1 MEKVKLLI
9 IGAGPGGY
17 VAAIRAAQLGLEPV
31 VIERG
36 FVGGTCL
43 NRGCIP
49 TKALISAAETFNSI
63 LSAEALGIT
72 ANAEF
77 DWTKVTDH
85 AKNAASKNRTGIT
98 YLFKKNNIRL
108 VQAEAKFTSPHTVK
122 AGETEFDAENI
133 IIATG
138 SVVRDFP
145 NFSIDNKKI
154 ISSDQALFQA
164 KLPKSLA
171 IIGGGVIGVE
181 LGFVYRTFGV
191 EVTIIEAMNTIIP
204 MEDADVS
211 KELTKEFK
219 KKKIKIIT
227 GTSVEKAEKTDEGVT
242 LTLANG
248 NVVQAEQVLSCVGRS
263 PNTAKLNLEAAGI
276 TPDRRGFIPVDEF
289 CRTSVPGIYAVGDVI
304 FTPMLA
310 HTAEHEGI
318 LAVEQIAGMKDLK
331 PINYLYNPAC
341 IYCTPSIASMGLKE
355 AQASEKGLK
364 FKVGKFPFSANGK
377 AVASNHTTG
386 FVKVIIDEET
396 HKILGVH
403 IIGNGATDLISEFIP
418 AMNAGLTAEEIVE
431 SIHPHPTLSEASL
444 EALLGAL
451 GRAIHI

>member
-36 FVGGTCL
+36 FLGGTCL

-63 LSAEALGIT
+63 LSAEAFGIT

-77 DWTKVTDH
+77 DWTKVNEH
-85 AKNAASKNRTGIT
+85 AKNSAAKNRAGIA
-98 YLFKKNNIRL
+98 YLFKKNNVRH
-108 VQAEAKFTSPHTVK
+108 VQAEAVFTSPHTVK
-122 AGETEFDAENI
+122 AGETEFEAENI

-289 CRTSVPGIYAVGDVI
+289 CRTNVPGIYAVGDVI

-341 IYCTPSIASMGLKE
+341 IYCTPSIASMGLKQ
-355 AQASEKGLK
+355 AQAAEKGLK

-444 EALLGAL
+444 EALLSAL

>member
-85 AKNAASKNRTGIT
+85 AKNAASKNRMGIA

-108 VQAEAKFTSPHTVK
+108 VQAEAQFTSPHTVK

-191 EVTIIEAMNTIIP
+191 EVTIIEAMNSIIP
-204 MEDADVS
+204 MEDADIS

-227 GTSVEKAEKTDEGVT
+227 GTSVEKAEKTDESVT

-248 NVVQAEQVLSCVGRS
+248 NVVEAEQVLSCVGRS
-263 PNTAKLNLEAAGI
+263 PNTANLNLEAAGI

-289 CRTSVPGIYAVGDVI
+289 CRTNVPGIYAVGDVI

-355 AQASEKGLK
+355 AQAAEKGLK

-377 AVASNHTTG
+377 AVAANHTTG

-418 AMNAGLTAEEIVE
+418 AMNAGLTADEIVE

>member
-36 FVGGTCL
+36 FLGGTCL

-63 LSAEALGIT
+63 LGAEAFGIT

-77 DWTKVTDH
+77 DWTKVDDH
-85 AKNAASKNRTGIT
+85 AKNAASKNRMGIA
-98 YLFKKNNIRL
+98 YLFKKNNVRL

-204 MEDADVS
+204 MEDADIS

-289 CRTSVPGIYAVGDVI
+289 CRTNVKGIYAVGDVI

-318 LAVEQIAGMKDLK
+318 LAIEQIAGMKDLK

-355 AQASEKGLK
+355 AQAAEKGLK

-386 FVKVIIDEET
+386 FVKVIIDEES
-396 HKILGVH
+396 HKLLGVH

>member
-36 FVGGTCL
+36 FLGGTCL

-63 LSAEALGIT
+63 LGAEAFGIT

-77 DWTKVTDH
+77 DWTKVDDH
-85 AKNAASKNRTGIT
+85 AKNAASKNRMGIA
-98 YLFKKNNIRL
+98 YLFKKNNVRL

-204 MEDADVS
+204 MEDADIS

-227 GTSVEKAEKTDEGVT
+227 GTSVEKADKTDEGVT

-289 CRTSVPGIYAVGDVI
+289 CRTNVKGIYAVGDVI

-355 AQASEKGLK
+355 AQAAEKGLK

-386 FVKVIIDEET
+386 FVKVIIDEES
-396 HKILGVH
+396 HKLLGVH

>member
-49 TKALISAAETFNSI
+49 TKALISAAETFNLI
-63 LSAEALGIT
+63 LGAEAFGIT

-77 DWTKVTDH
+77 DWTKVNEH
-85 AKNAASKNRTGIT
+85 AKNAASKNRMGIA
-98 YLFKKNNIRL
+98 YLFKKNNVRL

-191 EVTIIEAMNTIIP
+191 EVTIIEAMNSIIP
-204 MEDADVS
+204 MEDADIS

-227 GTSVEKAEKTDEGVT
+227 GTSVEKAEVKEEGVT

-248 NVVQAEQVLSCVGRS
+248 NVVEAEQVLSCVGRS
-263 PNTAKLNLEAAGI
+263 PNTANLNLEAAGI

-289 CRTSVPGIYAVGDVI
+289 CRTNVPGIYAVGDVI

-355 AQASEKGLK
+355 AQAAEKGLK

-377 AVASNHTTG
+377 AVAANHTTG

>member
-36 FVGGTCL
+36 FLGGTCL

-63 LSAEALGIT
+63 LGAEALGIT
-72 ANAEF
+72 ATAEF
-77 DWTKVTDH
+77 DWTKVNEH
-85 AKNAASKNRTGIT
+85 AKNAAAKNRTGIA

-108 VQAEAKFTSPHTVK
+108 VQGEAKFTSAHTVK
-122 AGETEFDAENI
+122 AGETEFEAENI

-204 MEDADVS
+204 MEDADIS

-227 GTSVEKAEKTDEGVT
+227 GTSVEKAEVREEGVT

-248 NVVQAEQVLSCVGRS
+248 NVVEAEQVLSCVGRS
-263 PNTAKLNLEAAGI
+263 PNTANLNLEAAGI

-289 CRTSVPGIYAVGDVI
+289 CRTNVPGIYAVGDII

-355 AQASEKGLK
+355 AQAAEKGLK

-396 HKILGVH
+396 HKLLGVH

-418 AMNAGLTAEEIVE
+418 AMNAELTAEEIVE

>member
-36 FVGGTCL
+36 FLGGTCL

-63 LSAEALGIT
+63 LSAEAFGIT

-77 DWTKVTDH
+77 DWTKVNEH
-85 AKNAASKNRTGIT
+85 AKNSAAKNRMGIA
-98 YLFKKNNIRL
+98 YLFKKNNVRH
-108 VQAEAKFTSPHTVK
+108 VQGEAKFTSPHTVK
-122 AGETEFDAENI
+122 AGENEFEAENI

-138 SVVRDFP
+138 SIVRDFP
-145 NFSIDNKKI
+145 NFSIDNRKI

-227 GTSVEKAEKTDEGVT
+227 GTSVEKAEKTDVGVT

-289 CRTSVPGIYAVGDVI
+289 CRTNVPGIYAVGDVI

-355 AQASEKGLK
+355 AQAVEKGLK

-418 AMNAGLTAEEIVE
+418 AMNAGLTAEEIIE

>member
-72 ANAEF
+72 ASAEF
-77 DWTKVTDH
+77 DWTKVNEH
-85 AKNAASKNRTGIT
+85 AKNAASKNRMGIA
-98 YLFKKNNIRL
+98 YLFKKNNVRL

-138 SVVRDFP
+138 SLVRDFP

-191 EVTIIEAMNTIIP
+191 EVTIIEAMNSIIP
-204 MEDADVS
+204 MEDADIS

-227 GTSVEKAEKTDEGVT
+227 GTSVEKAEVKEEGVT

-248 NVVQAEQVLSCVGRS
+248 NVVEAEQVLSCVGRS
-263 PNTAKLNLEAAGI
+263 PNTANLNLEAAGI

-289 CRTSVPGIYAVGDVI
+289 CRTNVPGIYAVGDVI

-355 AQASEKGLK
+355 AQAAEKGLK

-377 AVASNHTTG
+377 AVAANHTTG

>member
-36 FVGGTCL
+36 FLGGTCL

-63 LSAEALGIT
+63 LSATALGIT

-77 DWTKVTDH
+77 DWTKVNEH
-85 AKNAASKNRTGIT
+85 AKNAASKNRTGIA

-108 VQAEAKFTSPHTVK
+108 VQAEAKFTSAHTVK

-164 KLPKSLA
+164 ELPKSLA

-191 EVTIIEAMNTIIP
+191 EVTIIEAMNSIIP
-204 MEDADVS
+204 MEDADIS

-227 GTSVEKAEKTDEGVT
+227 GTSVEKAEVREEGVT

-248 NVVQAEQVLSCVGRS
+248 NVVEAEQVLSCVGRS
-263 PNTAKLNLEAAGI
+263 PNTANLNLEAAGI

-289 CRTSVPGIYAVGDVI
+289 CRTNVPGIYAVGDVI

-318 LAVEQIAGMKDLK
+318 LAVEQIAGMKNLK

-355 AQASEKGLK
+355 AQAAEKGLK

-377 AVASNHTTG
+377 AVAANHTTG

>member
-191 EVTIIEAMNTIIP
+191 EVTIIEAMNSIIP
-204 MEDADVS
+204 MEDADIS

-219 KKKIKIIT
+219 KKKVKIIT
-227 GTSVEKAEKTDEGVT
+227 GTSVEKAEVKEEGVT

-248 NVVQAEQVLSCVGRS
+248 NVVEAEQVLSCVGRS
-263 PNTAKLNLEAAGI
+263 PNTANLNLEAAGI

-289 CRTSVPGIYAVGDVI
+289 CRTNVPGIYAVGDVI

-355 AQASEKGLK
+355 AQAAEKGLK

-396 HKILGVH
+396 HKLLGVH

>member
-36 FVGGTCL
+36 FLGGTCL

-63 LSAEALGIT
+63 LSATALGIT

-77 DWTKVTDH
+77 DWTKVNEH
-85 AKNAASKNRTGIT
+85 AKNAASKNRTGIA

-164 KLPKSLA
+164 ELPKSLA

-204 MEDADVS
+204 MEDADIS

-227 GTSVEKAEKTDEGVT
+227 GTSVEKAEVKEEGVT

-248 NVVQAEQVLSCVGRS
+248 NVVEAEQVLSCVGRS
-263 PNTAKLNLEAAGI
+263 PNTTNLNLEAAGI

-289 CRTSVPGIYAVGDVI
+289 CRTNVPGIYAVGDVI

-318 LAVEQIAGMKDLK
+318 LAVEQIAGMKNLK

-355 AQASEKGLK
+355 AQAAEKGLK

-377 AVASNHTTG
+377 AVAANHTTG

-396 HKILGVH
+396 HKLLGVH

-418 AMNAGLTAEEIVE
+418 AMNEGLTAEEIVE

>member
-36 FVGGTCL
+36 FLGGTCL

-63 LSAEALGIT
+63 LGAAALGIT

-77 DWTKVTDH
+77 DWTKVNEH
-85 AKNAASKNRTGIT
+85 AKNAAAKNRMGIA

-108 VQAEAKFTSPHTVK
+108 VQGEAQFTSAHTVK
-122 AGETEFDAENI
+122 AGETEFEAENI

-145 NFSIDNKKI
+145 NFSIDNRKI
-154 ISSDQALFQA
+154 ISSDQALFQN

-204 MEDADVS
+204 MEDADIS

-248 NVVQAEQVLSCVGRS
+248 NVVEAEQVLSCVGRS

-289 CRTSVPGIYAVGDVI
+289 CRTNVPGIYAVGDII

-355 AQASEKGLK
+355 AQAAEKGLK

-377 AVASNHTTG
+377 AVAANHTTG